1 MYYSGLDVV
10 VSARVPE
17 RDLSFPLDLYDIEFA
32 YEQPK
37 APIYGYNHNIM
48 KTKMQGTVIV
58 HGAFSVNLSKPDVIR
73 NSVAHKYA
81 RTSVYFD
88 VDIKS
93 HRWVNGT
100 KEQLTFDEAFSEA
113 RRMVGAGKTFRFN
126 GKTYSTSTKDETKG
140 LASVSWGQ
148 YRTGD
153 TLNLQLDFINSSA
166 IGTAEAVL
174 TTGEKYIGQENTLGL
189 LINNVEITS
198 RAQRVTPS
206 PENILEVY
214 QFIARNVSTF

>member
-1 MYYSGLDVV
+1 
-10 VSARVPE
+10 
-17 RDLSFPLDLYDIEFA
+17 
-32 YEQPK
+32 
-37 APIYGYNHNIM
+37 
-48 KTKMQGTVIV
+48 
-58 HGAFSVNLSKPDVIR
+58 
-73 NSVAHKYA
+73 
-81 RTSVYFD
+81 
-88 VDIKS
+88 
-93 HRWVNGT
+93 
-100 KEQLTFDEAFSEA
+100 
-113 RRMVGAGKTFRFN
+113 MVGAGKTFRFN

>member
-1 MYYSGLDVV
+1 MKLDNITLSVIQAGLQQVCD
-10 VSARVPE
+10 E
-17 RDLSFPLDLYDIEFA
+17 MDLSFSRS
-32 YEQPK
+32 
-37 APIYGYNHNIM
+37 
-48 KTKMQGTVIV
+48 
-58 HGAFSVNLSKPDVIR
+58 AFSPVI
-73 NSVAHKYA
+73 SIAGAVTSEHKGKD
-81 RTSVYFD
+81 TFQEIDQHSLFEP
-88 VDIKS
+88 I
-93 HRWVNGT
+93 T
-100 KEQLTFDEAFSEA
+100 KKTFSIDQTQNIPETFDEAFSEA

-126 GKTYSTSTKDETKG
+126 GKTYCTSTKDETKG